1 MKFAR
6 CIRPALFAIL
16 ACRMSATGLRA
27 DENAVPE
34 EVAAVLRIVA
44 DPEGSVNVRSG
55 PSTKSGV
62 TRKLVSG
69 SPVIVADPESDGD
82 WKKLDGDADAKHSEY
97 IHTSRLAGVDK
108 WIGVPTKAGDEASVA
123 KVERD
128 GFAAKVESQPFEK
141 TKHRLT
147 KDKEGM
153 QEIDGETA
161 WGVDGG
167 LPTREL
173 KLTISLDG
181 KAVPMPA
188 AATADLYQPNT
199 GSLMILTPKNA
210 GELAVVLMMNSDG
223 AGAYCVAWSFLKG
236 RYVGR
241 EVFVPY

>member
-1 MKFAR
+1 MKLSRF
-6 CIRPALFAIL
+6 IRSALFVIL
-16 ACRMSATGLRA
+16 ASRISATGLRA

-34 EVAAVLRIVA
+34 EVAAVLRIVD

-69 SPVIVADPESDGD
+69 SPVILADPQLDAD

-97 IHTSRLAGVDK
+97 IHSSRLSGVGK
-108 WIGVPTKAGDEASVA
+108 WKAVPTKAGDEVSVA

-128 GFAAKVESQPFEK
+128 GFAAKVESLPFEK
-141 TKHRLT
+141 ARHRLT

-173 KLTISLDG
+173 ELTISLDG
-181 KAVPMPA
+181 KAVSMPP

-241 EVFVPY
+241 AVFVPY